1 MVTYNKKEIKKAIL
15 KTLPVGTA
23 VCLSNWETIKWQM
36 ILNDGFKKRG
46 FLDGHLLLTAIGEM
60 QQRGYFERHRDPVTK
75 ERIYTRI
82 Q

>member
-15 KTLPVGTA
+15 KTLPAGTA

-46 FLDGHLLLTAIGEM
+46 FIDEHLLFTAIGEM
-60 QQRGYFERHRDPVTK
+60 CQRGYFERHRDPVTK

-82 Q
+82 